1 MIMVYAGVV
10 IFLLFAAGVMAF
22 QNSRLIAQQEAGES
36 TGRISSLM
44 YSVYYQSFSMNEER
58 PEAVPLFQFTVH
70 SDEEGRLASGEV
82 DKTIALCRVPAGS
95 GEMALSDAQNW
106 MLGSIR
112 QSALRGEQILPAS
125 FTDKAVNKG
134 EKELIFRLESA
145 VKEETAVADR
155 H

>member
-1 MIMVYAGVV
+1 MFMVFAGVV
-10 IFLLFAAGVMAF
+10 VFLLFAAGVMAY

-36 TGRISSLM
+36 AGRISSLM
-44 YSVYYQSFSMNEER
+44 YSVYHQAFSNNEER
-58 PEAVPLFQFTVH
+58 PEAVPLFQFTVRAR
-70 SDEEGRLASGEV
+70 SEGQLASGEV

-125 FTDKAVNKG
+125 FTDKAASKG
-134 EKELIFRLESA
+134 EKELIFRLETA
-145 VKEETAVADR
+145 VKEETGHAN
-155 H
+155 HH